1 MFERVSTDPACVL
14 VHVTVGAN
22 TQAEDSEREEFI
34 ELARSAG
41 LVPQARL
48 DFRRRSPHP
57 RFYFGRGQAEQLRR
71 NCARHS
77 VRLVVV
83 NTDLSPSQER
93 NLEAE
98 LECRVLGRTG
108 LILDIFAQRARSH
121 EGKLQVE
128 LAQLNYLS
136 TRLVRGWDHLERQKG
151 GIGLRGPGETQLE
164 LDRRLLTRRIQAL
177 RRRLKL
183 VERQRNQSRA
193 RRRQA
198 RLFHVA
204 LVGYTNV
211 GKSTLFNCLTGSDVP
226 AANQLFATLDP
237 THRRLRLGKGRDAVL
252 SDTVGFVRDLPV
264 ELVRAF
270 HSTLEEL
277 RACDLLLHVIDCSDA
292 RSAEHAAQVREVLI
306 RIGAEKVP
314 VLEVYN
320 KADRLAPEAQT
331 PKMPG
336 RVWLS
341 ANQGTGVEDLRMR
354 LLQEIQAGES
364 EIHLRLP
371 VRAYPLR
378 AELHRV
384 GQVKEERFTEQG
396 ECEMRLWLPSS
407 CLARF
412 ERFRIPVP
420 AASRESMPGFAGQ
433 HGSTQQR
440 GARLASFARIARA
453 S

>member
-1 MFERVSTDPACVL
+1 M
-14 VHVTVGAN
+14 
-22 TQAEDSEREEFI
+22 

-41 LVPQARL
+41 LVPQAQL

-57 RFYFGRGQAEQLRR
+57 RFYFGRGQAEQLRQ
-71 NCARHS
+71 CCLQHD
-77 VRLVVV
+77 VRLAVV

-136 TRLVRGWDHLERQKG
+136 TRLVRGWSHLERQKG

-177 RRRLKL
+177 RRRLVL
-183 VERQRNQSRA
+183 VERQRSQSRA
-193 RRRQA
+193 RRRRA

-204 LVGYTNV
+204 LVGYTNA
-211 GKSTLFNCLTGSDVP
+211 GKSTLFNRLTGSDVP
-226 AANQLFATLDP
+226 MADQLFATLDP
-237 THRRLRLGKGRDAVL
+237 THRRLHLNKGRDAVL

-264 ELVRAF
+264 EVVRAF

-277 RACDLLLHVIDCSDA
+277 RECDLLLHVIDSSGE
-292 RSAEHAAQVREVLI
+292 RSAEHAAQVRKVLAQ
-306 RIGAEKVP
+306 IGAEKVP
-314 VLEVYN
+314 TVEVYN
-320 KADRLAPEAQT
+320 KADCLAPEVQ
-331 PKMPG
+331 PPEMPD

-341 ANQGTGVEDLRMR
+341 ARTGAGVETLRAR

-364 EIHLRLP
+364 EVHLRLP
-371 VRAYPLR
+371 ITAYPLR

-384 GQVKEERFTEQG
+384 GQVEEERFTEQG
-396 ECEMRLWLPSS
+396 ECEMRLWLPSPY
-407 CLARF
+407 LPRF
-412 ERFRIPVP
+412 ERFQVTVP
-420 AASRESMPGFAGQ
+420 DASRGSVFSMA
-433 HGSTQQR
+433 SQR
-440 GARLASFARIARA
+440 G
-453 S
+453 

>member
-1 MFERVSTDPACVL
+1 MFERVSADSACVL

-41 LVPQARL
+41 LVPQAQL
-48 DFRRRSPHP
+48 NFRRRSPHP
-57 RFYFGRGQAEQLRR
+57 RFYFGRGQAGQLRQS
-71 NCARHS
+71 CVQHGVPLA
-77 VRLVVV
+77 VV

-136 TRLVRGWDHLERQKG
+136 ARLVRGWSHLERQKG

-164 LDRRLLTRRIQAL
+164 SDRRLLTRRVQTL
-177 RRRLKL
+177 RQRLRL
-183 VERQRNQSRA
+183 VERQRKQSRV
-193 RRRQA
+193 RRRRA

-204 LVGYTNV
+204 LVGYTNA

-226 AANQLFATLDP
+226 TANQLFATLDP
-237 THRRLRLGKGRDAVL
+237 THRRLRLDKGRDAVL

-277 RACDLLLHVIDCSDA
+277 RECDLLLHVIDCSDE
-292 RSAEHAAQVREVLI
+292 RSAEHAAQVRKVLTQ
-306 RIGAEKVP
+306 IGAEKVP
-314 VLEVYN
+314 VIEVHN
-320 KADRLAPEAQT
+320 KVDRLASGRRI
-331 PKMPG
+331 PKVPD

-341 ANQGTGVEDLRMR
+341 ARTGTGVETLRGR

-371 VRAYPLR
+371 VSAYPLR

-384 GQVKEERFTEQG
+384 GQVEEERFTEQG

-407 CLARF
+407 YLPRF
-412 ERFRIPVP
+412 ERFQIAVP
-420 AASRESMPGFAGQ
+420 EASQGPMLGLAGQ
-433 HGSTQQR
+433 G
-440 GARLASFARIARA
+440 G
-453 S
+453 